1 MQENLEEVQNMREW
15 SKEKM
20 TERKR
25 YAETI
30 LFGNPDKI
38 PLQPGHPR
46 ESTLAAWH
54 TQGLPKNMNYFDA
67 LLDILGIPNPPTPR
81 KVSFWVNFKM
91 IPQFEEKIL
100 EHKNGHYIVQDW
112 MGAITEIS
120 DKYDYTYIRTA
131 KDFVTRKWHKFP
143 VETREDWE
151 EMKKRYNPH
160 DPERLPDNIDE
171 ICKKLQSR
179 DYVVSIAF
187 NGPFWQL
194 REWLGFENL
203 CIKFI
208 DEPDFVHEMIEFW
221 TDFVSRLLAR
231 FIHKVKPDMV
241 QISEDMAFKA
251 HSMISPAMTREFLMP
266 SYKRWVKEIKA
277 SGCPIIDM
285 DSDGYIGELIPIW
298 IESGINCCVPVEV
311 AAHNDIVEY
320 RRIFGKSMAYRGG
333 IDKRAIA
340 QGGKEMENEVM
351 RVVPPLLKDGGFIP
365 GCDHGVPPDISWPN
379 FVEYTRLLAK
389 LTGWL

>member
-1 MQENLEEVQNMREW
+1 MREW

-20 TERKR
+20 SERKR
-25 YAETI
+25 YIETI
-30 LFGNPDKI
+30 LFGNPDRI

-46 ESTLAAWH
+46 ESTLAAWYK
-54 TQGLPKNMNYFDA
+54 QGLPENMNYYDA
-67 LLDILGIPNPPTPR
+67 LLDILGIPNPPAP
-81 KVSFWVNFKM
+81 KKESFPVDFKM
-91 IPQFEEKIL
+91 IPQFEEKII
-100 EHKNGHYIVQDW
+100 EHKDGHYIVQDW

-120 DKYDYTYIRTA
+120 DKYDYTYLRTA

-151 EMKKRYNPH
+151 EMKKRYNP
-160 DPERLPDNIDE
+160 DEPKRLPENLDE
-171 ICKKLQSR
+171 LCKKLENR
-179 DYVVSIAF
+179 DYVITISF

-208 DEPDFVHEMIEFW
+208 EEPDFVHEMIEFW
-221 TDFVSRLLAR
+221 TDFVSRVLAR
-231 FIHKVKPDMV
+231 FIDKLKPDAV

-266 SYKRWVKEIKA
+266 SYKRWVKQIKA

-311 AAHNDIVEY
+311 AAHNDIVDY
-320 RRIFGKSMAYRGG
+320 RRIYGKSMAYRGG

-340 QGGKEMENEVM
+340 KGGKEMENEVM

-379 FVEYTRLLAK
+379 FIEYTRLLAK